1 MAFAGSYSD
10 GDAGGRRRTHQLF
23 YSSCNAPLLHCRN
36 AQKKT
41 APGHIR
47 RTPTQSKIRHTTV
60 TLPKRAK
67 KGNARPYK
75 QSTPHSPKPGTP
87 LLHCQNAQKKAT
99 PGHIRRTP
107 TQSKTRLYGGSSYI
121 LGVNRLFLRSLL
133 FYTFPIILID
143 HNLTQFTDQWFFRV
157 SSCTLVFVC

>member
-1 MAFAGSYSD
+1 LAFAGPHSD

-23 YSSCNAPLLHCRN
+23 YSSCNAPLLHCQN
-36 AQKKT
+36 AQKKAT
-41 APGHIR
+41 PGHIR
-47 RTPTQSKIRHTTV
+47 RTP
-60 TLPKRAK
+60 
-67 KGNARPYK
+67 
-75 QSTPHSPKPGTP
+75 HSPKSDAS

-107 TQSKTRLYGGSSYI
+107 TQSKTRRITVTLPKRAKKGNARPYKQRPPHSPKPDCMGAFAYI

-157 SSCTLVFVC
+157 GSCTLVFVC